1 MIDRPRHVTAETL
14 PDTLSI
20 FPLTGAVLLPH
31 GRMPLNI
38 FEPRYLNMIE
48 DALANGRFIGMIQP
62 YDESDERQV
71 ADGTAI
77 YNIGCVGRIIEF
89 AETEDGRY
97 VITLEGITRFRVAKE
112 LDLFDGYRQVIP
124 DYSEYL
130 DDMDSSD
137 DLSIPVLQDREQLMD
152 TMQRYF
158 DHKGISADMD
168 SIDEAP
174 DTILVTSLAM
184 SCPLDPRDKQAL
196 LECPDTFERGQLL
209 NSLFEF
215 AIQEGAT
222 PAPEGR
228 Q

>member
-1 MIDRPRHVTAETL
+1 MVERIRHVTPETL
-14 PDTLSI
+14 PTELAI
-20 FPLTGAVLLPH
+20 FPLPGAVLLPH

-62 YDESDERQV
+62 YDEADERQI
-71 ADGTAI
+71 ADGTEI
-77 YNIGCVGRIIEF
+77 YDIGCVGRIAEF
-89 AETEDGRY
+89 ADSGDGRY
-97 VITLEGITRFRVAKE
+97 LITLEGVIRFRVARE
-112 LDLFDGYRQVIP
+112 LGMHDGYRRVEP

-130 DDMDSSD
+130 DDMDESD
-137 DLSIPVLQDREQLMD
+137 DLSIPVLKDREQLMD
-152 TMQRYF
+152 TMLRYF
-158 DHKGISADMD
+158 DQKGISADID
-168 SIDEAP
+168 SIEEAP
-174 DTILVTSLAM
+174 DTILVTSLTM

-215 AIQEGAT
+215 AIREGDT

>member
-1 MIDRPRHVTAETL
+1 MIERPRHITAEIL
-14 PDTLSI
+14 PNDLPI
-20 FPLTGAVLLPH
+20 FPLPGAVLLPH
-31 GRMPLNI
+31 GRMPLNV

-48 DALANGRFIGMIQP
+48 DAMANGRFIGMIQP
-62 YDESDERQV
+62 YDGSDERQI

-77 YNIGCVGRIIEF
+77 YNIGCVGRVIEF
-89 AETEDGRY
+89 AETGDGRY
-97 VITLEGITRFRVAKE
+97 VVTLEGVTRFRVSKE
-112 LDLFDGYRQVIP
+112 LGLFDGYRRVVP

-130 DDMDSSD
+130 DDIDDSD
-137 DLSIPVLQDREQLMD
+137 DLSIPVLKDREQLMD

-174 DTILVTSLAM
+174 DTILVTSLSM

-215 AIQEGAT
+215 AIQEGDT

>member
-1 MIDRPRHVTAETL
+1 MTDRPRHVTAAML
-14 PDTLSI
+14 PNELPI
-20 FPLTGAVLLPH
+20 FPLPGAVLLPH

-48 DALANGRFIGMIQP
+48 DALGNGRFIGMIQP
-62 YDESDERQV
+62 YDETDERQI

-77 YNIGCVGRIIEF
+77 YEIGCVGRIIEF
-89 AETEDGRY
+89 AQTDDGRY
-97 VITLEGITRFRVAKE
+97 VITLEGVTRFRVAKE
-112 LDLFDGYRQVIP
+112 LSLLDGYRRVMP
-124 DYSEYL
+124 DYSDFL
-130 DDMDSSD
+130 DDMDDSD
-137 DLSIPVLQDREQLMD
+137 DLSIPVLQDREQLMT

-209 NSLFEF
+209 TSLFEF
-215 AIQEGAT
+215 AIQEGDT
-222 PAPEGR
+222 RAPEGR

>member
-14 PDTLSI
+14 PNTIPI
-20 FPLTGAVLLPH
+20 FPLPGAVLLPH

-48 DALANGRFIGMIQP
+48 DALAHGRFIGMIQP
-62 YDESDERQV
+62 YDESDERQI

-77 YNIGCVGRIIEF
+77 YNVGCIGRIIEF

-97 VITLEGITRFRVAKE
+97 VITLEGVTRFRVAKE
-112 LDLFDGYRQVIP
+112 LDLLDGYRRVVP
-124 DYSEYL
+124 DYSDYL
-130 DDMDSSD
+130 DDVDNSD

-196 LECPDTFERGQLL
+196 LECPDTYERGQLL

-215 AIQEGAT
+215 AIQEGPT
-222 PAPEGR
+222 LAPEGR

>member
-1 MIDRPRHVTAETL
+1 MIDRPRYATPESL
-14 PDTLSI
+14 PDILPI
-20 FPLTGAVLLPH
+20 FPLPGAVLLPY

-48 DALANGRFIGMIQP
+48 DALANGRYIGMIQP
-62 YDESDERQV
+62 YDETDERQI

-77 YNIGCVGRIIEF
+77 YKIGCVGRIVEF
-89 AETEDGRY
+89 AETGDDRY
-97 VITLEGITRFRVAKE
+97 IVSLEGITRFRVADE
-112 LDLFDGYRQVIP
+112 LGLFDGYRRVTP
-124 DYSEYL
+124 DYSEFLEDL
-130 DDMDSSD
+130 DDSD
-137 DLSIPVLQDREQLMD
+137 DLSIPVLQNREELMHA
-152 TMQRYF
+152 MQRYF

-174 DTILVTSLAM
+174 DTILVTSLSM

-215 AIQEGAT
+215 AIQEGDT